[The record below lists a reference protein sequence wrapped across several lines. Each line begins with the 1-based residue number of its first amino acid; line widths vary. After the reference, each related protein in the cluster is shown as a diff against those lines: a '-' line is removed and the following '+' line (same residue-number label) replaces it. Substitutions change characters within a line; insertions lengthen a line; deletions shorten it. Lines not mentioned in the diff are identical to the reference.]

1 MVNTFDI
8 KLDETGRIVRYNSKM
23 FYNGSENEIECG
35 FILLQFTGITDKNN
49 VAIYEGDVVIFERHH
64 LPTDQGLPD
73 GASGIVKFSD
83 GCFWVEGNTPY
94 GTDLFEEQG
103 QWIVT
108 GNCFIKEPR
117 IVKTPMQVAKE
128 VYQEMYVGNKTK
140 KESDSMK
147 ISNIEEM
154 DKVST
159 EVFII
164 KIEYDYTPQNDK
176 IEESAKVEIH
186 NIMSGR
192 CVRSILIKAWEGME
206 IISSVNDYGFDFEL
220 KEEKKKR
227 LDFDMENGDRYY
239 IEDMDGSI
247 NETAY
252 TQDNEFDMYAV
263 ETGNVYKTRE
273 IAERAYKRDEIDLK
287 FKWIANYVAH
297 TSDWVADW
305 EDKSQKKYYV
315 FYITEDNAWTHTYTM
330 SFRGNHTYMSEEMV
344 VDISNILNQ

>member
-1 MVNTFDI
+1 
-8 KLDETGRIVRYNSKM
+8 
-23 FYNGSENEIECG
+23 
-35 FILLQFTGITDKNN
+35 
-49 VAIYEGDVVIFERHH
+49 
-64 LPTDQGLPD
+64 
-73 GASGIVKFSD
+73 
-83 GCFWVEGNTPY
+83 
-94 GTDLFEEQG
+94 
-103 QWIVT
+103 
-108 GNCFIKEPR
+108 
-117 IVKTPMQVAKE
+117 
-128 VYQEMYVGNKTK
+128 
-140 KESDSMK
+140 
-147 ISNIEEM
+147 M

-176 IEESAKVEIH
+176 IEDSAKVEIH